1 MDVTPLRRSRRLAEL
16 ATTKQEEEA
25 ACKDTST
32 IHPKKLPMKV
42 QSSKKVNARNTSKKV
57 NTHTPKKAQA
67 SKKNI
72 DDVDDLAENL
82 QNFCINGHNDESDIS
97 EEESVSSPDEDE
109 GSIYEEETEDE
120 ESVDDDTKE
129 PAKKKDHTPR
139 KSVPDEQQHQE
150 EVANDT
156 SYSFSFGSFEKSFEK
171 VDLKTDRRKA
181 DEAATSAKRD
191 EEEKRRAAAEGKW
204 RLLN

>member
-1 MDVTPLRRSRRLAEL
+1 M
-16 ATTKQEEEA
+16 
-25 ACKDTST
+25 
-32 IHPKKLPMKV
+32 
-42 QSSKKVNARNTSKKV
+42 
-57 NTHTPKKAQA
+57 
-67 SKKNI
+67 
-72 DDVDDLAENL
+72 
-82 QNFCINGHNDESDIS
+82 
-97 EEESVSSPDEDE
+97 
-109 GSIYEEETEDE
+109 
-120 ESVDDDTKE
+120 
-129 PAKKKDHTPR
+129 
-139 KSVPDEQQHQE
+139 PDEQQHQE